1 MSYTV
6 HQMLLDSEES
16 YLNTTFWDVQPLF
29 LMVQNGDVESLQNSL
44 HIRLD
49 RFPAGRITRDAR
61 KQLDYLAVSLVNTF
75 MIASIQGGVYPP
87 EANAVADQAL
97 RRLSMMR
104 NTSDIPD
111 LITEAALCLCGLVT
125 ESRRQSTEN
134 PHVEKARHFISTHL
148 TQEIRIEDVSR
159 AAGISPY
166 HLCRLFK
173 AHTGMTVKK
182 YLLQERI
189 EAARQLLSTTDR
201 SITQIA
207 ALLRFCDQSYFT
219 MVFRRET
226 GRTPGEYRN
235 MKKI

>member
-148 TQEIRIEDVSR
+148 TQEIRIEDVAEGSLDSKIT
-159 AAGISPY
+159 ATSLHFEEIDMN
-166 HLCRLFK
+166 
-173 AHTGMTVKK
+173 TGEMVENGKCFETASF
-182 YLLQERI
+182 EWNTI
-189 EAARQLLSTTDR
+189 PSAETPA
-201 SITQIA
+201 
-207 ALLRFCDQSYFT
+207 QS
-219 MVFRRET
+219 E
-226 GRTPGEYRN
+226 E
-235 MKKI
+235 